1 MKWICDECYKSLN
14 EDIECYTIANQ
25 LLYPCASCG
34 AIDSKAHCVCSP
46 EPYLATLE
54 RRRFLKENR
63 LPETLPSK
71 AGQGLEYASEIYK
84 GNGRTNCKWCGD
96 TGMMRTFGGWQ
107 FYNDAPCICKIGQAV
122 LREEM
127 HKGVTV

>member
-25 LLYPCASCG
+25 LLWPCASCG
-34 AIDSKAHCVCSP
+34 AIDRKAHCVCSP

-63 LPETLPSK
+63 LPDKSHSRVGEKMSDT
-71 AGQGLEYASEIYK
+71 SEIYK
-84 GNGRTNCKWCGD
+84 GDGVTTCKWCGN
-96 TGMMRTFGGWQ
+96 TGMMRTFLMSGY
-107 FYNDAPCICKIGQAV
+107 FCNDAPCVCKIGQSV
-122 LREEM
+122 LRER
-127 HKGVTV
+127 